1 MLMLNQK
8 MLNIS
13 CLYWTKYLS
22 RFDYRVQ
29 KDYERE
35 SKNDKSD
42 AWKQEYDP
50 KNLKDLNYQ
59 PAKLETKPM
68 SDVKSGLD
76 HPTQL
81 KQLNLNEMSKLSWI
95 DLRRKNF
102 NSLIKDVVDN
112 LENKDYK
119 TTADTNPYNFK
130 KAKKLLLEIGT
141 KKK

>member
-1 MLMLNQK
+1 M
-8 MLNIS
+8 
-13 CLYWTKYLS
+13 
-22 RFDYRVQ
+22 
-29 KDYERE
+29 
-35 SKNDKSD
+35 
-42 AWKQEYDP
+42 
-50 KNLKDLNYQ
+50 KDLNYQ

-130 KAKKLLLEIGT
+130 KAKKLLL
-141 KKK
+141 